1 MPVKVALLTLVVA
14 IPALLSGRVIWPPHA
29 GNPMPTTAQLP
40 LFLVLAAMEALAL
53 GLGVAYVA
61 FGWPLM
67 RRLTGGATALTW
79 AMFVS
84 IAWLL
89 VSWWP
94 HDNMH
99 QANGHDLGG
108 LLVIEYLYHATLMV
122 AGAVLGYGFVK
133 WLSSPDRAGTRPASD
148 SPGRSSM

>member
-1 MPVKVALLTLVVA
+1 MSTPIKVALLTIVVA
-14 IPALLSGRVIWPPHA
+14 IPAFLSGRVIWPPNA
-29 GNPMPTTAQLP
+29 VNPTPTAAQLP
-40 LFLVLAAMEALAL
+40 LFLVLAAMEAIVL
-53 GLGVAYVA
+53 GLGISFIV

-67 RRLTGGATALTW
+67 RRLTGGATALSW

-89 VSWWP
+89 VSWWS

-108 LLVIEYLYHATLMV
+108 LLVIEYLYHVTLQV
-122 AGAVLGYGFVK
+122 AGGVVAYGF
-133 WLSSPDRAGTRPASD
+133 LRSLRSPDRAGMRAA
-148 SPGRSSM
+148 

>member
-1 MPVKVALLTLVVA
+1 MRNTRRGGACPLVPA
-14 IPALLSGRVIWPPHA
+14 IPAFLSGRVIWPPHP
-29 GNPMPTTAQLP
+29 GNPTPTASQLP
-40 LFLVLAAMEALAL
+40 LFLVLAAMEAIAL
-53 GLGVAYVA
+53 GLGVSFIA
-61 FGWPLM
+61 FGLPLI

-99 QANGHDLGG
+99 QANGLQLGG

-122 AGAVLGYGFVK
+122 AGGVLGYGFIT
-133 WLSSPDRAGTRPASD
+133 WMRAPDRAGKRAA
-148 SPGRSSM
+148 